1 MLYWTIVELI
11 LRDTI
16 AGLNNTLL
24 DQEHNFSMQ
33 HLKACIVDFY
43 FNIKD
48 IEIYYSEKW
57 SIGYEVNIVGCK
69 VLATLGVRFQTLGLR
84 YKKA

>member
-1 MLYWTIVELI
+1 
-11 LRDTI
+11 
-16 AGLNNTLL
+16 
-24 DQEHNFSMQ
+24 MQ

-48 IEIYYSEKW
+48 IRIYYSEKW
-57 SIGYEVNIVGCK
+57 SVGYEVNIVGCK
-69 VLATLGVRFQTLGLR
+69 VVETLDLRFLTLDLR